1 MFTFIGAR
9 NVMENHFI
17 WFKGSFNER
26 YINGLLLY
34 GYIYIYIYI
43 QLYICIA
50 CSITERRAQNKKI
63 FQLER
68 IVSHIFLFLFYL
80 LSFLCL
86 CIASI
91 VLTMRRNGRYKR
103 YVTYT
108 SIYIIYVYMHERRVY
123 GAAKENFGFKRYG
136 NAASQQ
142 TIHL

>member
-1 MFTFIGAR
+1 MFAFIGAR

-17 WFKGSFNER
+17 WFKGSFNAR

-34 GYIYIYIYI
+34 V
-43 QLYICIA
+43 YICIA
-50 CSITERRAQNKKI
+50 HSITERRTQNKKI
-63 FQLER
+63 FQLGR

-123 GAAKENFGFKRYG
+123 GVAKENFGFKRYG
-136 NAASQQ
+136 NAVS
-142 TIHL
+142 